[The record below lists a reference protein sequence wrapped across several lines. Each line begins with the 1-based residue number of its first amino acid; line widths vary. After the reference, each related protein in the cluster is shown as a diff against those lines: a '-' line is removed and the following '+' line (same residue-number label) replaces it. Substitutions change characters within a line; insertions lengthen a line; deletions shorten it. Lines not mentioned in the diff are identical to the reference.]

1 MNRTDAEAIVDRMQ
15 EMYLEL
21 DAALRSAEVVAVKME
36 AISEVGAGFQDAP
49 RHTNPFRYLR
59 ASDKVAEQRRQLAK
73 NIFRDVKELVG
84 EACAVGST
92 PLVVD
97 DEGLLREKWLPE
109 RRVAEGFSPRAVFD
123 DLWRATAP
131 SATEDASRQVANAFI
146 RAFGLRPG
154 KDVKRVGGSIV
165 LEVRV
170 YECTIFKTIGQKQ
183 YSSDQP
189 IREGVVALAGVL
201 STMDPSQVDRFS
213 REMGRMPRTFQPGGR
228 PAYILATEGGN
239 ITVSTFLGKAEFRIP
254 ADMAQAINAFVGEHG
269 TTWREAA

>member
-1 MNRTDAEAIVDRMQ
+1 VNRTDAEAIVDRMQ
-15 EMYLEL
+15 EMYQEL
-21 DAALRSAEVVAVKME
+21 DAALHSAEVVAVKME
-36 AISEVGAGFQDAP
+36 AISELGAGFERAP

-84 EACAVGST
+84 EGCAIGST

-109 RRVAEGFSPRAVFD
+109 RRVADGFSPRAVFD

-131 SATEDASRQVANAFI
+131 SATQDASRQVANAFI
-146 RAFGLRPG
+146 RAFCLRPG

-170 YECTIFKTIGQKQ
+170 YECTIFKSEGQKQ

-201 STMDPSQVDRFS
+201 SMMEPSQTDRLS
-213 REMGRMPRTFQPGGR
+213 RELGRMPRTFYPGCR
-228 PAYILATEGGN
+228 PAFTFATDGGN
-239 ITVSTFLGKAEFRIP
+239 ITVNTFLGKAEFRLP
-254 ADMAQAINAFVGEHG
+254 AEMALGINAFVAEHG